1 MFKSFG
7 NGINPYALDFPVCNQ
22 KAELDFH
29 RQLREGNRKHESIG
43 NRRRLSHH
51 LHHVHH
57 HDNPPPADNN
67 DDSDDEENQFTTSS
81 QVGFLLNQTIRDRSQ
96 PNFLPVHNQ
105 YIPCAQVYLE
115 EYLNRHDVR
124 SALHV
129 LDIATYKWKPCGG
142 VKYSEGDITTPVI
155 SLYKELVHHA
165 QNGVADLKM
174 LIFSGD
180 DDAICSTAGTQQWI
194 WNLGVEAKEIWTPWK
209 VLGQT
214 AGFVTHFD
222 LGQEVTGSL
231 SFATV
236 HGAGHEVPAYRPQE
250 ALDLF
255 HKFLTNDWSS
265 LLREWYLPQNEESN
279 GL

>member
-7 NGINPYALDFPVCNQ
+7 HGINPYALDFPVCNE
-22 KAELDFH
+22 KVELDFH
-29 RQLREGNRKHESIG
+29 RQLRQGKRAQPSRRQLKHHAHH
-43 NRRRLSHH
+43 SHDG
-51 LHHVHH
+51 HH
-57 HDNPPPADNN
+57 HKDE
-67 DDSDDEENQFTTSS
+67 DSDAEYTTSS
-81 QVGFLLNQTIRDRSQ
+81 QVNFLLNQTIRDRSQ
-96 PNFLPVHNQ
+96 PPFLPAQ
-105 YIPCAQVYLE
+105 DRYIPCAQVYLE

-124 SALHV
+124 AALHAKDV
-129 LDIATYKWKPCGG
+129 STYQWKPCGG
-142 VKYSEGDITTPVI
+142 VKYSEGDITTPVT
-155 SLYKELVHHA
+155 SLYKELVHRA
-165 QNGVADLKM
+165 QHGLNDLKM

-194 WNLGVEAKEIWTPWK
+194 WNLGVDAKEIWTPWK

-222 LGQEVTGSL
+222 LGDKATGSF

-255 HKFLTNDWSS
+255 HKFLTDDWRS
-265 LLREWYLPQNEESN
+265 LMHEWYLPRNEESIAV
-279 GL
+279 